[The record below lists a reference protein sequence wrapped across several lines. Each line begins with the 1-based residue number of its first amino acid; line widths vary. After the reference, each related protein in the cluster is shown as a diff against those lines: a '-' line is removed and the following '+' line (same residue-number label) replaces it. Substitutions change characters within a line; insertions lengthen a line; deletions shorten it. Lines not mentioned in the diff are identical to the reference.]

1 MDLIKLI
8 VYLVL
13 FVATL
18 QIILLYLVYRLKN
31 AVVCC
36 LSHYQ
41 SIATHQNSEE
51 LEKQQTQQDYNNLVK
66 MFYNTE
72 QPSKHSDYQV
82 MDFDNTINMLLTEQ
96 EKQGSMD
103 NF

>member
-13 FVATL
+13 FVVTL

-31 AVVCC
+31 AVVYC
-36 LSHYQ
+36 LAHYQ

-51 LEKQQTQQDYNNLVK
+51 LEKQQTQQDYNNLVR

-72 QPSKHSDYQV
+72 QPSKHLDYQV